1 MVRASGVADVWV
13 PDVPVMTEF
22 AVVSGAVPLAVS
34 VKIACE
40 VVGLGEKEPVT
51 PLGRPAIA
59 RVTLPSNPFRGFT
72 FK

>member
-1 MVRASGVADVWV
+1 VSASGVVDDWV
-13 PDVPVMTEF
+13 PEVPVITRF
-22 AVVSGAVPLAVS
+22 FDVSGAVLLAVS

-40 VVGLGEKEPVT
+40 AMGLGEKEAVT

-59 RVTLPSNPFRGFT
+59 RVTLPSNPFSGFT

>member
-1 MVRASGVADVWV
+1 MTASGIVNVWV
-13 PDVPVMTEF
+13 PDLPVMTAF
-22 AVVSGAVPLAVS
+22 VVVSGAVLLAVS

-40 VVGLGEKEPVT
+40 AVGLGEKDAVT

-59 RVTLPSNPFRGFT
+59 RVTLPSNPFSGFT